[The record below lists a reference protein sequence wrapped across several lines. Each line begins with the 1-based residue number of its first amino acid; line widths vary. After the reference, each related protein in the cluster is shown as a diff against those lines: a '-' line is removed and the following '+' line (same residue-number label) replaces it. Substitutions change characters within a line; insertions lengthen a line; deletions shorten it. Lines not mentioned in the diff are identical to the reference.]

1 MCLAGLGYTSLS
13 FFSADYNM
21 QDGVVLVTG
30 AARRIGA
37 AIARTLHAAGAGVVL
52 HCHRSRTEAERLR
65 DELNAMRGASCAVVQ
80 ADLLEI
86 SALPGLVEEAV
97 RAFGRLDALVN
108 NASSFY
114 PTPFGSVGSVEWE
127 DLVGSNL
134 RAPLFLSQAAAPWLR
149 EARGSIVNL
158 VDIHAERPLKDFV
171 VYSVA
176 KAGLAGLTRAL
187 ALELGPEVRVNG
199 VAPGA
204 ILWPDGDQHFA
215 PEEKGRITDQTP
227 LKRIGSPDD
236 VAGAVKYLLF
246 DAPFVTGQIL
256 AVDGGRGI
264 HL

>member
-1 MCLAGLGYTSLS
+1 MHDHA
-13 FFSADYNM
+13 
-21 QDGVVLVTG
+21 VLVTG

-37 AIARTLHAAGAGVVL
+37 AIARGLHASGYRVVL
-52 HCHRSRTEAERLR
+52 HCHRSRDDAERLANT
-65 DELNAMRGASCAVVQ
+65 LNEARADSCAVVQ
-80 ADLLEI
+80 ADLLDLERI
-86 SALPGLVEEAV
+86 PAVVEEAAA
-97 RAFGRLDALVN
+97 AFGRLDALVN

-114 PTPFGSVGSVEWE
+114 PTPFGSIGAGEWD

-134 RAPLFLSQAAAPWLR
+134 RAPLFLAQAAAPYLR
-149 EARGSIVNL
+149 AARGAIVNL

-176 KAGLAGLTRAL
+176 KSGLAGLTRSL

-204 ILWPDGDQHFA
+204 ILWPDGDAHFA
-215 PEEKGRITDQTP
+215 PSERNRILEQTP
-227 LKRIGSPDD
+227 LARIGGPED

-264 HL
+264 HI